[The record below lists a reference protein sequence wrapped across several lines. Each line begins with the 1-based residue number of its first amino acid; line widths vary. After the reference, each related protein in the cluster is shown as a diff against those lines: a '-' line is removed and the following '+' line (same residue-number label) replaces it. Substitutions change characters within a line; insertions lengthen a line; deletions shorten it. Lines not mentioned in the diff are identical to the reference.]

1 MAFYLNKIQLIGN
14 LGQDAETRTTTTQVA
29 ITSFSVA
36 TENSYKNKDGE
47 WVRETTWHRI
57 TYFNASDFLR
67 ENLKKGSKVYVEGR
81 YRSREYTDKD
91 NIKKT
96 AWEVIAE
103 QIIPLSYK
111 GTRTTEEPSTDYSA
125 GPATAMP
132 PATDVPPSDGDLPF

>member
-1 MAFYLNKIQLIGN
+1 MAFSLNKIQLIGN

-29 ITSFSVA
+29 VTNFSVA

-47 WVRETTWHRI
+47 WVRETTWHRV

-67 ENLKKGSKVYVEGR
+67 ENLRKGSKVYVEGR

-103 QIIPLSYK
+103 QIIPLSAR
-111 GTRTTEEPSTDYSA
+111 GNRSEEPSAEYNAGGGSSA
-125 GPATAMP
+125 PPVADAP
-132 PATDVPPSDGDLPF
+132 PADADLPF

>member
-1 MAFYLNKIQLIGN
+1 MAFSLNKIQLIGN

-29 ITSFSVA
+29 VTNFSVA

-47 WVRETTWHRI
+47 WVRETTWHRV

-67 ENLKKGSKVYVEGR
+67 ENLRKGSKVYVEGR

-103 QIIPLSYK
+103 QIIPLSAR
-111 GTRTTEEPSTDYSA
+111 GNRPEEPSAEYNAGGVSSA
-125 GPATAMP
+125 P
-132 PATDVPPSDGDLPF
+132 PAADAPPADADLPF

>member
-1 MAFYLNKIQLIGN
+1 MAFSLNKIQLIGN

-29 ITSFSVA
+29 VTNFSVA

-47 WVRETTWHRI
+47 WVRETTWHRV

-67 ENLKKGSKVYVEGR
+67 ENLRKGSKVYVEGR

-103 QIIPLSYK
+103 QIIPLSAR
-111 GTRTTEEPSTDYSA
+111 GNRPEEPSAEYNAGGGSSA
-125 GPATAMP
+125 PPVADAP
-132 PATDVPPSDGDLPF
+132 PADADLPF